1 MRYYIDLKTNRLI
14 DRKGEL
20 SDIHLDDKVDFYEL
34 CEHLNQQ
41 EVDKLKYKMQL
52 KNFKY
57 QVKKLIE

>member
-1 MRYYIDLKTNRLI
+1 MRYYIDLPSNRLI
-14 DRKGEL
+14 DSEGEL

-34 CEHLNQQ
+34 GEHLNRQ

-57 QVKKLIE
+57 QIKKLIE